1 MDKNWSRQRLD
12 RYLLI
17 NFPVAT
23 KSGNHFMVLLHGCSR
38 QVYTPLA
45 VARTTS
51 ISAREQILRQAS
63 SVTHKLLHWQIE
75 MWSSIKSYLIME
87 QHSSL
92 SKGSKRPIPH
102 IADPHFHMVFVD
114 FDQKWRD
121 LCIRKNHRV
130 APMSPTHLGPPE
142 ARPGPR
148 VQNLSW
154 APEAAGFGATRK
166 ICSNMFKPFFKFS
179 PFG

>member
-75 MWSSIKSYLIME
+75 NVKFNQELLNHGAAFFFKQRIKEANSTYR
-87 QHSSL
+87 
-92 SKGSKRPIPH
+92 RPSFPYG
-102 IADPHFHMVFVD
+102 
-114 FDQKWRD
+114 
-121 LCIRKNHRV
+121 LCWLRPEV
-130 APMSPTHLGPPE
+130 ARFMYTKEPQGGPNVTNPSGTTRSTPRTACAKPVLGP
-142 ARPGPR
+142 RGSR
-148 VQNLSW
+148 IW
-154 APEAAGFGATRK
+154 GYK
-166 ICSNMFKPFFKFS
+166 KDMFKHVQTIF
-179 PFG
+179 

>member
-1 MDKNWSRQRLD
+1 
-12 RYLLI
+12 
-17 NFPVAT
+17 
-23 KSGNHFMVLLHGCSR
+23 
-38 QVYTPLA
+38 
-45 VARTTS
+45 
-51 ISAREQILRQAS
+51 
-63 SVTHKLLHWQIE
+63 
-75 MWSSIKSYLIME
+75 ME